1 MLKGEKK
8 KRQTEISKEREK
20 RLIERQLC
28 RKERGRRD
36 REKEGARKD
45 RQKIPQRGGIKKT
58 DRSIDMLKGE

>member
-45 RQKIPQRGGIKKT
+45 RQKIP
-58 DRSIDMLKGE
+58 